1 MTEPVSEKID
11 PLHQFQIVRWSEFKI
26 GGLDLSFTN
35 SAFWM
40 LAAVASVSLMLY
52 YAVRGAAAIPG
63 RAQSVA
69 ELLHGFVFNTAKS
82 TLGEDDARH
91 YFPFI
96 FTVFLFVLGCN
107 VIGLLPYAFT
117 PTSHLAITGA
127 MAVTIFIGVTVLGFV
142 KHGAGYLRLF
152 VPHGLPKAILPLV
165 VPIEVITY
173 FARPL
178 THSMRLFANMV
189 AGHVM
194 VKVLAAFAVMMG
206 PLGGVAPLSIMI
218 PVTALEALVAFLQA
232 YVFTAM
238 TCLYLRDAL
247 HPAH

>member
-1 MTEPVSEKID
+1 MSEKID
-11 PLHQFQIVRWSEFKI
+11 PLHQFEIHRWSPFKI
-26 GGLDLSFTN
+26 GALDLSFTN

-40 LAAVASVSLMLY
+40 LLAVAVVSTLLVR
-52 YAVRGAAAIPG
+52 AVRGAAAVPG
-63 RAQSVA
+63 RAQSAA

-82 TLGEDDARH
+82 TLGEDDARR

-107 VIGLLPYAFT
+107 VIGLIPYSFT
-117 PTSHLAITGA
+117 PTSHLAVTGA
-127 MAVTIFIGVTVLGFV
+127 MAVTIFVGVTALGFY
-142 KHGAGYLRLF
+142 KHGVGYLRLF
-152 VPHGLPKAILPLV
+152 VPHGLPKLILPLV
-165 VPIEVITY
+165 VLIEIVSY

-194 VKVLAAFAVMMG
+194 VKVLAEFAVMLG
-206 PLGGVAPLSIMI
+206 PIGGTAPLTLMI

-247 HPAH
+247 HPDH